1 MNLDI
6 NNFEKKIKIKFKKK
20 SLLIQAMTHKS
31 VDQDL
36 NNEKFEFL
44 GDRVLGLALSKK
56 LFDLYPKE
64 KEGVLDKRFARLV
77 NRKTCSLVSWALG
90 LQSFIKLADKKKKI
104 SLNDEKILS
113 DACEALIG
121 AIYLD
126 KGFFVAQ
133 DFILKSWKKF
143 IDSSNITVLDSK
155 TKLQEYSLKKY
166 KKLPIYKKLS
176 SKGPKHNPLYKISVS
191 IQGSK
196 VFYGIGK
203 SIQQAQQNG
212 AENLLNNI
220 KLV

>member
-6 NNFEKKIKIKFKKK
+6 NNFEKKIKIKFKKR

-44 GDRVLGLALSKK
+44 GDRVLALALSKK

-64 KEGVLDKRFARLV
+64 KEGILDKRFARLV

-90 LQSFIKLADKKKKI
+90 LQSFIILADKKKKI

-176 SKGPKHNPLYKISVS
+176 SKGPKHNPVYKISVS

>member
-176 SKGPKHNPLYKISVS
+176 SKGPKHNPVYKISVS

>member
-44 GDRVLGLALSKK
+44 GDRVLALALSKK

-64 KEGVLDKRFARLV
+64 KEGILDKRFARLV

-176 SKGPKHNPLYKISVS
+176 SKGPKHNPVYKISVS

>member
-6 NNFEKKIKIKFKKK
+6 NNFDKKIKIKFKKRF
-20 SLLIQAMTHKS
+20 LLIQAMTHKS

-176 SKGPKHNPLYKISVS
+176 SKGPKHNPVYKISVS

>member
-6 NNFEKKIKIKFKKK
+6 NNFEKKIKIKFKKR